1 MTDDMV
7 HANHVPGDAACHY
20 RVLLADDHAIV
31 RAGLRAIIEA
41 QAEFEVVAM
50 VSDGREAEREVRRL
64 VPDMAL
70 IDLSMP
76 GLNGLDAIER
86 IARHTPAT
94 RAIALSMHASE
105 HYLREAL
112 RLGAWGYVVKDTAA
126 SELVTALRAVA
137 AGRRYLSP
145 QLAGRMALPAAGDG
159 VAEAV
164 LSSRQREVLQL
175 IAEGYST
182 RDIAA
187 RLCISVKTVETH
199 RAEIMRRLSLFDVA
213 SLTRYALRIGLVQD
227 GR

>member
-1 MTDDMV
+1 MT
-7 HANHVPGDAACHY
+7 APAEPPRY
-20 RVLLADDHAIV
+20 RVLLADDHAMV
-31 RAGLRAIIEA
+31 RAGLRTIIEA
-41 QAEFEVVAM
+41 NAEFEVVAL
-50 VSDGREAEREVRRL
+50 VGDGREAEREVRRL

-94 RAIALSMHASE
+94 RAIALSMHTSE
-105 HYLREAL
+105 QYVREAL
-112 RLGAWGYVVKDTAA
+112 RLGAWGYVVKDAAA
-126 SELVTALRAVA
+126 SELVMALRAVA
-137 AGRRYLSP
+137 AGQRYLSP
-145 QLAGRMALPAAGDG
+145 QLEGRMAWPAATGDAG
-159 VAEAV
+159 AEPM

-182 RDIAA
+182 RDIAL

-227 GR
+227 SR

>member
-1 MTDDMV
+1 MT
-7 HANHVPGDAACHY
+7 APAEPAGRY
-20 RVLLADDHAIV
+20 RLLLADDHAMV
-31 RAGLRAIIEA
+31 RAGLRTIIEA
-41 QAEFEVVAM
+41 NAEFEVVAM
-50 VSDGREAEREVRRL
+50 VGDGRDAEREVRRL

-94 RAIALSMHASE
+94 RAIALSMHTSE
-105 HYLREAL
+105 QYVREAL
-112 RLGAWGYVVKDTAA
+112 RLGAWGYVVKDAAA

-137 AGRRYLSP
+137 AGQRYLSP
-145 QLAGRMALPAAGDG
+145 QLEGRLALPAATGG
-159 VAEAV
+159 AEPM

-175 IAEGYST
+175 IAEGHST
-182 RDIAA
+182 RDIAQ

-227 GR
+227 VR